1 MQEVTVREYNDLHR
15 LMAELNLQQNPLGR
29 CQELQYFIDN
39 HLKVC
44 ENVISSQQY
53 NFDTIKLAKD
63 FVSGYWGLNGG

>member
-1 MQEVTVREYNDLHR
+1 MQEVTVREYNDLQR
-15 LMAELNLQQNPLGR
+15 LMADLDLHQNPLER